1 MELRLFK
8 QECPG
13 KTLKQIHV
21 VLFAILIRYVLLAMK
36 LNFGDNE
43 VPCAAFL
50 IFSWWN
56 GNL

>member
-13 KTLKQIHV
+13 KTLNQIHV

-43 VPCAAFL
+43 VPCAAF
-50 IFSWWN
+50 
-56 GNL
+56 